1 MIYYGEF
8 FLFINY
14 WSSFFFILHHY
25 DVLHFIKQYIFN
37 ILKLRYNVSLIIV
50 DVVVFKISF
59 IVVNL
64 IFICYIRLCYYPLSK
79 GFYI

>member
-50 DVVVFKISF
+50 DNNIRPLYFNRNRFEFCVFPGLFSLILF
-59 IVVNL
+59 I
-64 IFICYIRLCYYPLSK
+64 
-79 GFYI
+79 